1 MSDTG
6 VSFLPNTEYLNLQ
19 AIAGSSTGSAISRE
33 HKDIYHENSE
43 APLVSRRQL
52 SRRILLPHESEWI
65 DRANRSYTSSKNP
78 RHISE
83 LLIPFSE
90 EPNKYF
96 RDPSVIE
103 SEYTNLRIGEV
114 ASYLGALV
122 VDYPA
127 LSEERVT
134 LGSRVAVFEDG
145 ERMIVDIVGFNKLYK
160 SSITNENNEEVLPIS
175 VDSPLAEAIVGE
187 SIGSTKSLGSGI
199 NVRIIDIDQ
208 ASVRRNWFEN
218 IVSLRLID

>member
-1 MSDTG
+1 MSDTD
-6 VSFLPNTEYLNLQ
+6 VSFLSNTEYLNLQ

-43 APLVSRRQL
+43 APLVSRRRL

-134 LGSRVAVFEDG
+134 LGSRVTVFEDD

-160 SSITNENNEEVLPIS
+160 SSITNENSEEVLPIS
-175 VDSPLAEAIVGE
+175 VDSPLAVAIVGE
-187 SIGSTKSLGSGI
+187 SIGSTKLLRSGI
-199 NVRIIDIDQ
+199 NVSIIDIDQ
-208 ASVRRNWFEN
+208 APVRRHWFEN